1 MSPSIEFSDELVK
14 GQVAG
19 NQSFADIIRR
29 HAGYAYVSSAAEAV
43 LTTGFRAYCF
53 VYAWGPVSGV
63 HHDRFA
69 AQQYFYTLKKLG
81 QPGQVY
87 NGTWVGGVIEVPVV
101 RKREFLKSKV
111 RA

>member
-1 MSPSIEFSDELVK
+1 MSPSIEFTDELVK
-14 GQVAG
+14 GQVTS
-19 NQSFADIIRR
+19 NQSFADLIRR
-29 HAGYAYVSSAAEAV
+29 HARHAYVSSAAEAV

-53 VYAWGPVSGV
+53 VYAWGAVSGV

-87 NGTWVGGVIEVPVV
+87 NGFWAGGVIELPVFRV
-101 RKREFLKSKV
+101 REFL
-111 RA
+111 